1 MKDRMNM
8 LTCNRW
14 SILAIA
20 LMTLTL
26 LLVSACAKPA
36 PPPLPPANKP
46 PTIQSVNF
54 EKIGDSGKQFKV
66 ICQAT
71 DPDND
76 TMSYVWSADG
86 GTIQGER
93 QSITWTAPEA
103 PGSYIVKVLVRDG
116 KGGEATGA
124 TTINVADKP
133 NQPPVIVKLTSE
145 KTRIRVWTTT
155 TIQCVAEDP
164 DGDTLTYGWAA
175 PKGKIQG
182 EGSTVGWTA
191 PGDSGEYTVTITA
204 IVEDVKGGK
213 ATKSIDIQVFC
224 CGSG

>member
-1 MKDRMNM
+1 MKNSPNILR
-8 LTCNRW
+8 CNHW
-14 SILAIA
+14 FILAIA

-26 LLVSACAKPA
+26 LMASACAKPA
-36 PPPLPPANKP
+36 PPPPPSANKL
-46 PTIQSVNF
+46 PTIQSVNS
-54 EKIGDSGKQFKV
+54 ENISDSGKQFKV
-66 ICQAT
+66 TCQAT

-76 TMSYVWSADG
+76 TLSYVWSADA
-86 GTIQGER
+86 GTIKGEG

-103 PGSYIVKVLVRDG
+103 PGSYIVKVLVKDG
-116 KGGEATGA
+116 KGGEATSSA
-124 TTINVADKP
+124 TVNIASKP
-133 NQPPVIVKLTSE
+133 NQPPLIVKLTSE
-145 KTRIRVWTTT
+145 KPRIRVWTTT

-164 DGDTLTYGWAA
+164 DGDTLTYGWTA